1 MICCNNLDQAL
12 DLEIVVKTEK
22 HLLHDGR
29 ILNDV
34 DSEYFVR
41 ASYGSDRFNYLA
53 INYCPFCGRVLS
65 RGLWNA
71 EKKK

>member
-34 DSEYFVR
+34 DSEYYVR
-41 ASYGSDRFNYLA
+41 ASYGGDRFNYLA
-53 INYCPFCGRVLS
+53 INYCPFCGRVIS
-65 RGLWNA
+65 RGLWDA

>member
-1 MICCNNLDQAL
+1 MICCSGLDQAL

-22 HLLHDGR
+22 HLLDDGR

-41 ASYGSDRFNYLA
+41 APYGSERFNYLA
-53 INYCPFCGRVLS
+53 INYCPFCGRVIS
-65 RGLWNA
+65 RGLWNV